1 MSSFQSQLPAALD
14 LADRELD
21 AGIERLF
28 DLMRIES
35 VSTDPAYA
43 AECQR
48 AAQVLADELTTHG
61 FEARVAPTPGHPM
74 VVAHQDGDGPHILF
88 YGHYDVQPVD
98 PLPLW
103 TKGAPFEP
111 AILTRDDGS
120 KVIHGRGA
128 SDDKG
133 QLREFIEACRIWKA
147 TAGKLPCRVTILLE
161 GEEESGST
169 NFEPFLAANAEEL
182 KADFAMI
189 CDTSMWDRDT
199 PGITLSLRGMAGGEV
214 TIHGPARDLHSGIYG
229 GPARNPIMVLTQILG
244 TLKDENGRVM
254 LDGFYDGVHPL
265 SEGVKQSWAKLGFD
279 ADDFLREVGLSVP
292 AGETGEGVLEQSWA
306 RPTAE
311 INGIWGGYTG
321 EGFKT
326 VIPAEASAKVSFRL
340 VGDQDPDKVWQSFE
354 AHVAKH
360 LPADCR
366 ATFWQR
372 PGSAGIW
379 ISDDSA
385 PIAATREALDDEWSK
400 PTALLATGGS
410 IPVVN
415 SIKSV
420 LGMDTVMVG
429 FALNDD
435 NIHAP
440 NEKYELKSFR
450 KGIRSWVRILA
461 RLGELSPA
469 DARGEAAAVA

>member
-1 MSSFQSQLPAALD
+1 MTASDQITQALQR
-14 LADRELD
+14 ADASLD
-21 AGIERLF
+21 ASVERLF

-43 AECQR
+43 KECQR
-48 AAQVLADELTTHG
+48 AAQTLVDELTGLG
-61 FEARVAPTPGHPM
+61 FDARVAPTPGHPM

-103 TKGAPFEP
+103 TRGEPFAP
-111 AILTRDDGS
+111 AILSREDGS
-120 KVIHGRGA
+120 KFIHGRGA

-133 QLREFIEACRIWKA
+133 QLREFIEACRIWKE
-147 TAGKLPCRVTILLE
+147 TTGKLPVRVTILLE

-199 PGITLSLRGMAGGEV
+199 PGITLSLRGMAAGEV
-214 TIHGPARDLHSGIYG
+214 TIHGPSRDLHSGLYG
-229 GPARNPIMVLTQILG
+229 GPARNPIQVLTDILG
-244 TLKDENGRVM
+244 TMKDADGRVT
-254 LDGFYDGVHPL
+254 LDGFYDGVHPI
-265 SEGVKQSWAKLGFD
+265 SPAVKESWAKLGFD
-279 ADDFLREVGLSVP
+279 AEDFLREVGLSVP
-292 AGETGEGVLEQSWA
+292 AGEKGQDVLDQSWA

-326 VIPAEASAKVSFRL
+326 VIPAQASAKVSFRL
-340 VGDQDPDKVWQSFE
+340 VGDQDPEKVWASFE
-354 AHVAKH
+354 AHVARH
-360 LPADCR
+360 LPADCTVSYKRR
-366 ATFWQR
+366 A
-372 PGSAGIW
+372 GSQGIW
-379 ISDDSA
+379 ISEDSK
-385 PIAATREALDDEWSK
+385 PIEATREALDAEWSK
-400 PTALLATGGS
+400 PAALLASGGS

-420 LGMDTVMVG
+420 LGMDTVLVG

-435 NIHAP
+435 NIHSP
-440 NEKYELKSFR
+440 NEKYELKSFA

-461 RLGELSPA
+461 RLGQGDVVVTREET
-469 DARGEAAAVA
+469 EAA